1 MSALIAD
8 LQNIPVLAWLVM
20 LGCVAVLG
28 VYAYVGKETGDG

>member
-8 LQNIPVLAWLVM
+8 LQNLSVTAWLVM

-28 VYAYVGKETGDG
+28 WYACVAKGDDG